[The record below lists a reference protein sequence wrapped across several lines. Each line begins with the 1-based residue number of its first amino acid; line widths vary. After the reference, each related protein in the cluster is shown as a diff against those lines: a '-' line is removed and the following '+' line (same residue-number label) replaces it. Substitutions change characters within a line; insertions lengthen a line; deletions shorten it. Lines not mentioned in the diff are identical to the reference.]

1 MSDNANMVSLS
12 SEIIET
18 VIGGQT
24 RFKGNVKTDK
34 PIRIDGTFEG
44 DIESTNLVLITESGR
59 VKGNIRCSELQLKG
73 TGEGT
78 ARCTSLMQF
87 ASTANFAGDITVGSL
102 ITVPGAV
109 FNGNCRMMKAAQ
121 PAPAEEAP
129 AEEPK
134 EDQGFKGLYQ

>member
-1 MSDNANMVSLS
+1 MSDNNMVSLS
-12 SEIIET
+12 SEVIET

-34 PIRIDGTFEG
+34 PIRIDGVFEG
-44 DIESTNLVLITESGR
+44 DIESTNLVLITEGGR

-78 ARCTSLMQF
+78 ARCTELMQF
-87 ASTANFAGDITVGSL
+87 AQTGSFAGDITVGSL

-109 FNGNCRMMKAAQ
+109 FNGNCRMMKAGA
-121 PAPAEEAP
+121 A
-129 AEEPK
+129 EPK
-134 EDQGFKGLYQ
+134 PEGFTAL